1 MKQILMQ
8 NRKMIPENGFIT
20 LLFVLI
26 NVIII
31 RAGYTGNEN
40 WYLAL
45 IITLPLLILA
55 ITRKKGKTISF

>member
-1 MKQILMQ
+1 MQ
-8 NRKMIPENGFIT
+8 NRKMTPEHGLIT

-26 NVIII
+26 NVIIV

-45 IITLPLLILA
+45 IITLPLLVLA
-55 ITRKKGKTISF
+55 ITLKKTNNFI